1 MVKDKYNSDCGGQA
15 VADNAEAASV
25 LAQGSNK
32 SRRVLVKWGMK
43 DQDSGSESLAR
54 KGSSDPYSGAR

>member
-1 MVKDKYNSDCGGQA
+1 MVKDKYNSDCGGQP
-15 VADNAEAASV
+15 VATNAEAASV

-32 SRRVLVKWGMK
+32 SKQVPVKWGMK
-43 DQDSGSESLAR
+43 DRDSGSEGLAR